1 VCVTDVLG
9 GGKFYVQTEEARVAS
24 VQKALEGLRL
34 KDKPLPPGTFE
45 PQKGDTVIAQ
55 FSSDNSWNR
64 AMVSG
69 CNQCIVNC
77 QCCDFSIGDVLKL
90 VEWAGAELWP

>member
-1 VCVTDVLG
+1 MTDVLG
-9 GGKFYVQTEEARVAS
+9 GGKFYVQTEESRVAS
-24 VQKALEGLRL
+24 IQKALENLRL
-34 KDKPLPPGTFE
+34 KDKPLPPGTFV

-69 CNQCIVNC
+69 V
-77 QCCDFSIGDVLKL
+77 
-90 VEWAGAELWP
+90 